1 MLTTIASI
9 LLQAE
14 QAAEENDPKDL
25 YPHLNELIVGALAF
39 FILYFFM
46 WKWVLPRLNTA
57 LEERRQKIQG
67 EMERAEATRKDAE
80 KLQEEY
86 RKQLAGARDE
96 ANKIIDEARTTA
108 EQLRRNLQATAEEEA
123 QATVARAQEE
133 IRAERDR
140 AFQELR
146 AQIGSIA
153 VELAERVVGQSLDEK
168 AHQRLIEEFIDEIAS
183 GASTNGDG
191 SNAKG
196 SKSKDEGEA

>member
-9 LLQAE
+9 LRQAE

-67 EMERAEATRKDAE
+67 EMERAEATRKEAE
-80 KLQEEY
+80 QLQEEY

-96 ANKIIDEARTTA
+96 ANRIIEEARSTA
-108 EQLRRNLQATAEEEA
+108 DQLRRDLQTKAEEEA
-123 QATVARAQEE
+123 QATVARARDE
-133 IRAERDR
+133 IGAERDR
-140 AFQELR
+140 AFEELR

-153 VELAERVVGQSLDEK
+153 VELAERVVGQALDEK
-168 AHQRLIEEFIDEIAS
+168 AHERLIDGFIDDVAS
-183 GASTNGDG
+183 GASANGNGAKTNG
-191 SNAKG
+191 K
-196 SKSKDEGEA
+196 GEA